1 MSKIKRILKKFKGTD
16 AEMLEEA
23 RIKANALKIDIDL
36 FAAFDP
42 KFTIEY
48 VNAFDAKIVKAEA
61 EIVDNVIKDQLAA
74 KTATVEN
81 ILDSCRKKYRSVKYF
96 VGIAF
101 ENNKAVQNEFGFND
115 YNTSRRSQVKML
127 VFMRQLGISAKRYQS
142 ELIAAG
148 MTEESINEIETL
160 SNDLS
165 LSNEQQE
172 DFKKQRVLLTQSRI
186 ILYNEVWDYVR
197 QVARAGKIIFE
208 DNPAKY
214 AIYLLSDEN

>member
-1 MSKIKRILKKFKGTD
+1 MSKMKRILKKFKCTD
-16 AEMLEEA
+16 AEMFEEA
-23 RIKANALKIDIDL
+23 HIKLNALKVDIIE
-36 FAAFDP
+36 FTAFDP
-42 KFTIEY
+42 NFTVEY
-48 VNAFDAKIVKAEA
+48 INAFIAKIVEAEA
-61 EIVDNVIKDQLAA
+61 VIIDNVIKDQLAA

-81 ILDSCRKKYRSVKYF
+81 IFDSCRKKYRSVKYF

-115 YNTSRRSQVKML
+115 YNTARRNQVKMI

-142 ELIAAG
+142 ELIASG

-186 ILYNEVWDYVR
+186 ILYNEVWDFVR

-208 DNPAKY
+208 YNPAKY

>member
-1 MSKIKRILKKFKGTD
+1 MSKMKRILKKFKCTD
-16 AEMLEEA
+16 AKMLEEA
-23 RIKANALKIDIDL
+23 RIKLNALKIDIDL
-36 FAAFDP
+36 FTAFDP
-42 KFTIEY
+42 NFTNEY
-48 VNAFDAKIVKAEA
+48 VSAFTAKIVEAEA
-61 EIVDNVIKDQLAA
+61 EIIDNVIRDQLAA

-81 ILDSCRKKYRSVKYF
+81 IFDSCRKKYRSVKYF

-115 YNTSRRSQVKML
+115 YNTARRNQVKMI

-142 ELIAAG
+142 ELIASG

-186 ILYNEVWDYVR
+186 ILYNEVWDFVR

-208 DNPAKY
+208 YNPAKY